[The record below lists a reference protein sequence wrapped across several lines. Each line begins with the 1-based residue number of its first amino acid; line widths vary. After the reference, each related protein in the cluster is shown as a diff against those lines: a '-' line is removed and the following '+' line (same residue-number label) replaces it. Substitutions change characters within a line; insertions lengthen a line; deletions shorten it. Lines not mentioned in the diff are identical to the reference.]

1 MSAKAI
7 LYAIDPA
14 TGMAVPVLCD
24 ADGHLQI
31 EITGATIE
39 TTVEVAETVTLAAGS
54 AAIGKLAANAGVDIG
69 NVGIKAGTA
78 VIGHVIVDPTSVVG
92 VYGFAKGDTVSAQ
105 PTVTPVDADHNG
117 LDVVVLDAPAIRA
130 LVNTDVVTAELSATD
145 NAVLDAIVAALAPL
159 AREPHNLAPNGTQA
173 DQALTVDATGGGVQ
187 FSAFHA
193 DTTHVFWSCA
203 DAQVRVTF
211 DNSAPTSSNGHF
223 IEAGDSG
230 VWSKA
235 LAVAAKFIRT
245 GGTSGIVSASQLKGA

>member
-117 LDVVVLDAPAIRA
+117 LD
-130 LVNTDVVTAELSATD
+130 E
-145 NAVLDAIVAALAPL
+145 
-159 AREPHNLAPNGTQA
+159 
-173 DQALTVDATGGGVQ
+173 
-187 FSAFHA
+187 SAFA
-193 DTTHVFWSCA
+193 MQTVKK
-203 DAQVRVTF
+203 
-211 DNSAPTSSNGHF
+211 G
-223 IEAGDSG
+223 
-230 VWSKA
+230 
-235 LAVAAKFIRT
+235 KFVPYL
-245 GGTSGIVSASQLKGA
+245 GK